1 MANVKPGHILIIE
14 DDEDILEVLKLM
26 LEDEGHRVVA
36 ARGGA
41 EALAAAAS
49 EKPFDLVVL
58 DISMPD
64 MNGIEVAQK
73 LRMAG
78 KTAGIRI
85 AIHTAL
91 EERWVKD
98 RFADYDLF
106 FGKARDVEVLVK
118 GIARLLAEPKRTQ
131 AGTASPGPSFT
142 VEQTMRAKS
151 ALRATLGVGADA
163 LSSRSFFALLA
174 DEIDQLRKLGHDDPA
189 IAALIATA
197 VGFEV
202 APSLIATHAASAAPA
217 APTPKP

>member
-1 MANVKPGHILIIE
+1 MANVKPGHILVIE
-14 DDEDILEVLKLM
+14 DDADILEVLKLM
-26 LEDEGHRVVA
+26 LEDEGHSVVT

-49 EKPFDLVVL
+49 DKAFDLVVL

-78 KTAGIRI
+78 KTSGIRI

-106 FGKARDVEVLVK
+106 FGKARDVDLLVQ
-118 GIARLLAEPKRTQ
+118 GVARLLAEPKRTA
-131 AGTASPGPSFT
+131 AGAAPPEATFS

-151 ALRATLGVGADA
+151 ALRGMIGIGADA
-163 LSSRSFFALLA
+163 LPSRSFFALLA
-174 DEIDQLRKLGHDDPA
+174 DEIDQLRKLGHDDIA
-189 IAALIATA
+189 IAAAIAEA
-197 VGFEV
+197 VGVEV
-202 APSLIATHAASAAPA
+202 APSLVVAHAPASAK
-217 APTPKP
+217 PKP